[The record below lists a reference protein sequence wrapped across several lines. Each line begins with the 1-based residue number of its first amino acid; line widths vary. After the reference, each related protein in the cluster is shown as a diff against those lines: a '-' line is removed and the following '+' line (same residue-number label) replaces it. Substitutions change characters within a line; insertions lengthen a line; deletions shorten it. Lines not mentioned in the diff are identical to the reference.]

1 MISGDS
7 GDTESLENPQ
17 DKSTGHYPI
26 DGEIVLGPGTL
37 WTFYPIPAVKVLT
50 WSNNGRAR
58 QVLLGL
64 LAFSGKGVGRVFPSV
79 ITIAEY
85 SGVGRNNIKAALDT
99 LVKFGFI
106 NIEKTKIG
114 RKNSRNSYTFN
125 LGCWSYYEM
134 TDYAKK
140 FEYPRYFCPTCDK
153 YIFGYDLFGSRE
165 SKDGVQTMVRR
176 HLVCREPVRRVSK
189 KEIDQLKCESAV
201 IES

>member
-17 DKSTGHYPI
+17 DKSTGYYPI

-37 WTFYPIPAVKVLT
+37 WTAYPIPAVKVLT

-58 QVLLGL
+58 NVLLAL
-64 LAFSGKGVGRVFPSV
+64 LAFSGKRVGRVFPSV

-85 SGVGRNNIKAALDT
+85 SGVGKNNIKAALDT

-134 TDYAKK
+134 NDYAKK
-140 FEYPRYFCPTCDK
+140 FEYPRYSCPTCDT

-165 SKDGVQTMVRR
+165 GKDGVQTMVRR

-189 KEIDQLKCESAV
+189 KEIDQLKGESAV

>member
-17 DKSTGHYPI
+17 DKSTGYYPI

-37 WTFYPIPAVKVLT
+37 WTAYPIPAVKVLT

-58 QVLLGL
+58 NVLLAL
-64 LAFSGKGVGRVFPSV
+64 LAFSGKRVGRVFPSV

-125 LGCWSYYEM
+125 LGCWSYRF
-134 TDYAKK
+134 T
-140 FEYPRYFCPTCDK
+140 
-153 YIFGYDLFGSRE
+153 
-165 SKDGVQTMVRR
+165 VMVLTYSLRR
-176 HLVCREPVRRVSK
+176 RLLNIINKQVVSYGTYL
-189 KEIDQLKCESAV
+189 QS
-201 IES
+201 S

>member
-17 DKSTGHYPI
+17 DKSTGYYPI

-37 WTFYPIPAVKVLT
+37 WTAYPIPAVKVLT

-58 QVLLGL
+58 NVLLAL
-64 LAFSGKGVGRVFPSV
+64 LAFSGKRVGRVFPSV
-79 ITIAEY
+79 ITIEEY

-134 TDYAKK
+134 NDYAKK
-140 FEYPRYFCPTCDK
+140 FEYPRYFCPTCDT

-165 SKDGVQTMVRR
+165 GKDGVQTMVRR

-189 KEIDQLKCESAV
+189 KEIDQLKGESAV